1 MNIYNRILDPWMP
14 ARQRLRTVF
23 VSLSQ
28 FPPKKT
34 LVIDSLSEK
43 CNFPKRQNDMVK

>member
-1 MNIYNRILDPWMP
+1 MNIYNSILDPWSP
-14 ARQRLRTVF
+14 ARQQLRTVF

-28 FPPKKT
+28 APKKAFI
-34 LVIDSLSEK
+34 IDSLSEK

>member
-1 MNIYNRILDPWMP
+1 MNIYNRILDPWAT

-28 FPPKKT
+28 FPKKA